1 MASAFNKDLEY
12 RTDSWY
18 LCPTY
23 FLPEIREQYHFA
35 KQIKVT
41 DCTLRDGEQQ
51 AGVVFTKDDKVRIA
65 QALDRLGVHEI
76 EVGTPASSEADK
88 QAAYEIAHMGMKKAK
103 ATALARAMKQDI
115 DLVADL
121 GVWGANISY
130 PIGDLQRKYK
140 LKVDDETY
148 IERCLEITAYAR
160 SKGLHVNFSPYDTTR
175 CNMPFLLKVMEK
187 LHDSGN
193 VDRIRLVDTV
203 GSATPQA
210 MTYYVKTL
218 KSVLREIPLEVHV
231 HNDFGMAMAN
241 SMAALCAGAEVVS
254 TTMNGVGE
262 RSGNTPTEEVVLTLQ
277 LLYGIDL
284 GVDCSVLKETSELVQ
299 RLSGVKLA
307 RNKAVVGQNC
317 FAHESGLA
325 VAGMKNMPYTSEA
338 YDPGLVGQARRIV
351 LGKKSG
357 KSSIEQVLTRMGF
370 EGFTSEDVVTL
381 LAQVKDVSIANK
393 RAVEED
399 EFAAMARARLG
410 K

>member
-1 MASAFNKDLEY
+1 MTEIEKRNKV
-12 RTDSWY
+12 
-18 LCPTY
+18 C
-23 FLPEIREQYHFA
+23 
-35 KQIKVT
+35 
-41 DCTLRDGEQQ
+41 
-51 AGVVFTKDDKVRIA
+51 A
-65 QALDRLGVHEI
+65 QARAWLGRK
-76 EVGTPASSEADK
+76 EADGSHK
-88 QAAYEIAHMGMKKAK
+88 EI
-103 ATALARAMKQDI
+103 I
-115 DLVADL
+115 DLYNKNRLPGTYAMSYADPWCAAFVSAVGMACGL
-121 GVWGANISY
+121 RNVVLPHVNCDGMIAS
-130 PIGDLQRKYK
+130 YK
-140 LKVDDETY
+140 LAGCWVEDDAY
-148 IERCLEITAYAR
+148 IDHCLEITAYAR

-175 CNMPFLLKVMEK
+175 CNIPFLLKVMQK

-210 MTYYVKTL
+210 MTYYVKIL
-218 KSVLREIPLEVHV
+218 KDVLQDIPLEVHV

-338 YDPGLVGQARRIV
+338 YNPALVGQARRIV

-357 KSSIEQVLTRMGF
+357 KSSIEQVLTKMGF
-370 EGFTSEDVVTL
+370 EGFTPEDIAAL
-381 LAQVKDVSIANK
+381 LSQVKDVSIANK

-399 EFAAMARARLG
+399 EFVAMAKARLE